1 MLACAGGAPRAGQ
14 TAAAMSGTRDPRA
27 PRRGH
32 AMKLD
37 GRIALITGAGSG
49 LGRAIARRFAEE
61 GARIVANDVRLAA
74 AQETLAQLKGGGH
87 RAFQADVADSTAV
100 RAMFAEV
107 ERDLASLDILVNN
120 AGIAGSADDRQAI
133 QD

>member
-1 MLACAGGAPRAGQ
+1 MLACAESAPRTGQ
-14 TAAAMSGTRDPRA
+14 IAAAISGPRTRE

-61 GARIVANDVRLAA
+61 GARIVANDIRLAA
-74 AQETLAQLKGGGH
+74 AQETLAQLRGGSH
-87 RAFQADVADSTAV
+87 RALEADVADSGQV

-107 ERDLASLDILVNN
+107 ERELPSLDILVNN
-120 AGIAGSADDRQAI
+120 AG
-133 QD
+133 